1 MWPLASR
8 GDLIFHLRPA
18 GRRCPACSRRSHRSL
33 GKFRSTHFPLDR
45 STNWSRDEFHL
56 FWCDC
61 ETVYLAPLPSEDDFR
76 AMYTDAE
83 QFSSEAYMDQDRIE
97 LILEFLTSRLEFL
110 ASSMTCGLDGPSIL
124 EIGAGNAWMCRAAKS
139 IFPTCRTTAQ
149 DITTEVADRCP
160 WTDEYVVAKIAHLR
174 TDEKFDVISLTHV
187 FEHVPDPTETLRLL
201 RPLLHPRGRVFIT
214 MPFRPRGRTR
224 PILRDDWLSYSYLHV
239 PAHLQYLSERSMRR
253 LAERTGF
260 EVTFW
265 DATSEG
271 GDACEVHLALAV

>member
-1 MWPLASR
+1 MESSAAVSQ
-8 GDLIFHLRPA
+8 PA
-18 GRRCPACSRRSHRSL
+18 FS
-33 GKFRSTHFPLDR
+33 
-45 STNWSRDEFHL
+45 L
-56 FWCDC
+56 FWCRC
-61 ETVYLAPLPSEDDFR
+61 ETVFLSPLPTDEDFQTMYVETKQFTSEPYVD
-76 AMYTDAE
+76 
-83 QFSSEAYMDQDRIE
+83 EARIA
-97 LILEFLTSRLEFL
+97 LILEFLTGRLEFIAAGMEL
-110 ASSMTCGLDGPSIL
+110 ETTGPSIL

-139 IFPTCRTTAQ
+139 MFPTCRTTAQ

-160 WTDEYVVAKIAHLR
+160 WADEYVVANIADLR

-187 FEHVPDPTETLRLL
+187 FEHVPDPPETLRLL